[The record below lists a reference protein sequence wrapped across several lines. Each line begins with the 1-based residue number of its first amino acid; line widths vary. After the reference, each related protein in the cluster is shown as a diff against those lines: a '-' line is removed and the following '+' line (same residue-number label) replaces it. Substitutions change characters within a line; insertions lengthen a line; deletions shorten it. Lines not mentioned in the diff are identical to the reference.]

1 MDIQIQIL
9 ACEMHGDE
17 DISEIN
23 NLLGQLSSNAEIV
36 TKEDV
41 LRVGMSTNIHLAVAR
56 DIDAP
61 RNRGYRIVGMATLI
75 EKRQLVGFSGFIED
89 VVVDEA
95 YRSHGVAEHLN
106 LFLIEIAKMLG
117 MQHLELTSNPKR
129 IAAHKLYDKL
139 GYVDRDTR
147 VRRLDLSRK

>member
-41 LRVGMSTNIHLAVAR
+41 LRVSMSSNTHLAVAR
-56 DIDAP
+56 DLDAP
-61 RNRGYRIVGMATLI
+61 RNGGFRIVGMATLL
-75 EKRQLVGFSGFIED
+75 EKRQLMGFSGFIED

-95 YRSHGVAEHLN
+95 YRGHGIAERLN

-117 MQHLELTSNPKR
+117 MEHLELTSNPKR

-147 VRRLDLSRK
+147 VRRLNFLQK